1 MKEHL
6 NRHEIIAEITPVI
19 ENTAMR
25 YNLIPIEIDLEKESG
40 QWFLRIFVFCTAHPV
55 NIDDCENLSRG
66 LDNMLDELIPFKYRL
81 EISSP
86 GLFRKIKS
94 EKEYLIFKG
103 KKVILKLADAVDE
116 EIEVQ
121 IKNKKVKMGGEK
133 KIEARILDYQKGI
146 GLTVLKLN
154 TEKEHIIPLE
164 NITSAQLNDDEQ
176 EK

>member
-40 QWFLRIFVFCTAHPV
+40 QWFLRIYVFCTERPV

-66 LDNMLDELIPFKYRL
+66 LDDMLDELILFKYHL

-94 EKEYLIFKG
+94 EKEYVIFKG
-103 KKVILKLADAVDE
+103 KKVVLKLLEAVDAE
-116 EIEVQ
+116 VEIQV
-121 IKNKKVKMGGEK
+121 KNKKVKAGGEK
-133 KIEARILDYQKGI
+133 KIEGRILDYQKGI
-146 GLTVLKLN
+146 GLKILKLN
-154 TEKEHIIPLE
+154 TNTEHTIPLE
-164 NITSAQLNDDEQ
+164 NITFAQLNDDEQ

>member
-40 QWFLRIFVFCTAHPV
+40 QWFLRIFVHCTVRPV

-94 EKEYLIFKG
+94 DKEYVIFKG
-103 KKVILKLADAVDE
+103 KKVILKLAEAVDE

-121 IKNKKVKMGGEK
+121 VKNKKTKMGGEK

-154 TEKEHIIPLE
+154 TEKEYTIPLE